1 MERQCLKVL
10 LVLGAQALP
19 QPQEVEEVEE
29 VEVVT
34 GIPVE
39 EASQE
44 RAYRGVLS
52 DYDYRRWT
60 VGRVEREVARIV
72 KVKDSRIMRI
82 MRRIFSR

>member
-1 MERQCLKVL
+1 M
-10 LVLGAQALP
+10 LGAQALP
-19 QPQEVEEVEE
+19 QPQEVEE

-82 MRRIFSR
+82 IRIMRSIFSR